1 MGKANTAVNQWLK
14 DHVRFASLYNGIVF
28 GGRPVIKPE
37 ELEDLDRETDILI
50 TDKKGKHKGVQRY
63 RDIVKRWRGEMD
75 LAVLACESQ
84 SQIHYAMPVRN
95 MLYDSLTYTD
105 QIREVWRKHKDDGRK
120 GTPKYLTAEEYLS
133 QFRKDDKIYPV
144 ITLVF
149 YYDAKRWDGALDL
162 FGMFPGRIDEEARK
176 DLERYIPN
184 YRINL
189 VDAGHMDGSERFCTD
204 LQRVFDMLKYR
215 DRKEELQKY
224 IYQNQEYFS
233 SMDVETYQ
241 ALGVFLRS
249 ENKLKEIIDP
259 GEEERIDMCKALDDI
274 YADGVKDGE
283 KAGRTQEKLIIITRM
298 IKEGMAASV
307 IRKCTEATDQEIE
320 QARNEM
326 KIERQD

>member
-149 YYDAKRWDGALDL
+149 YNDAKRWDGALDL

-176 DLERYIPN
+176 ALERYIPN

-241 ALGVFLRS
+241 AVREFLHMEKELKEMAELGKEEKVNMCQAMEEWYQDALAEGREVGREEGRNAFLKELIER
-249 ENKLKEIIDP
+249 KLKKGLSVEEIAEILEADL
-259 GEEERIDMCKALDDI
+259 ETVRTLIEER
-274 YADGVKDGE
+274 
-283 KAGRTQEKLIIITRM
+283 
-298 IKEGMAASV
+298 
-307 IRKCTEATDQEIE
+307 
-320 QARNEM
+320 N
-326 KIERQD
+326 